1 MIIAKKFPRMS
12 KIYTIYRPFTR
23 QKMAEKYPKVK
34 AKFSI
39 DTRTLMTPKSKY
51 SNEFNLVFLFFF
63 CFFLKSMFVLHNSQ
77 DSQEINLKRLL
88 EFLILHSN

>member
-39 DTRTLMTPKSKY
+39 DTRTLMTPKSK
-51 SNEFNLVFLFFF
+51 
-63 CFFLKSMFVLHNSQ
+63 
-77 DSQEINLKRLL
+77 
-88 EFLILHSN
+88 